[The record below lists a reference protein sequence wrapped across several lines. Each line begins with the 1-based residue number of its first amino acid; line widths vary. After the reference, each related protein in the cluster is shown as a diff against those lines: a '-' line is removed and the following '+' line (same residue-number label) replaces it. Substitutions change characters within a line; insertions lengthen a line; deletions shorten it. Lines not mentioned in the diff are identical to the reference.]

1 MPLYEYRC
9 QKCGE
14 LFEVRQ
20 KYSDEPVTI
29 HEKCGGVVEKQFS
42 TPSFQFKGSGFYI
55 TDYAK
60 AGAGKS
66 ENGGSKDKQGEKSGD
81 KSKDKAASSSSSDSK
96 SSDSKSSESKS
107 SDSKSSESKSSG
119 SKSSDTSS
127 APAPAAKKD

>member
-20 KYSDEPVTI
+20 KFSDEPVTV
-29 HEKCGGVVEKQFS
+29 HEKCGGAVEKQFS

-60 AGAGKS
+60 SGSGGPG
-66 ENGGSKDKQGEKSGD
+66 NGGSKDKGD
-81 KSKDKAASSSSSDSK
+81 KSGDKAASSSSSDTKSSDSK
-96 SSDSKSSESKS
+96 SSESKSSESKS
-107 SDSKSSESKSSG
+107 SDSKSSDS
-119 SKSSDTSS
+119 SS
-127 APAPAAKKD
+127 APAAAAKKD